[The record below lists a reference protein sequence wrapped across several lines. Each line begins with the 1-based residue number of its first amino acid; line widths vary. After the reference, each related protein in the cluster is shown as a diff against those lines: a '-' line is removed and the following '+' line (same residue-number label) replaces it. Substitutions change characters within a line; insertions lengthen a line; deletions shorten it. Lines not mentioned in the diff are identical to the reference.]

1 MKTCAFCAE
10 LLEDGVME
18 CPKCGHSRF
27 IQGRTK
33 APAEK
38 GLELKLPER
47 TLSDMHLLVLE
58 GLQAQPGFVNASQ
71 FIMSLPLENESQAQ
85 VAVMAIQDMVDAGL
99 IEVSGRSK
107 IKITS
112 TGRETYEKEKNLPGP
127 AR

>member
-1 MKTCAFCAE
+1 MKTCAFCSE
-10 LLEDGVME
+10 LLEDGIME

-27 IQGRTK
+27 IQVRTK

-58 GLQAQPGFVNASQ
+58 GLQAQSGFVNASQ
-71 FIMSLPLENESQAQ
+71 FIMSLPIENESQAQ
-85 VAVMAIQDMVDAGL
+85 VAVTAIQEMVDAGL

-112 TGRETYEKEKNLPGP
+112 TGRESYQREKNLPFP

>member
-1 MKTCAFCAE
+1 MKTCAFCSE
-10 LLEDGVME
+10 LLDDNGME

-38 GLELKLPER
+38 GPELKLPER
-47 TLSDMHLLVLE
+47 TLSDMHLLILE
-58 GLQAQPGFVNASQ
+58 GLQSQSGLVNASQ

-85 VAVMAIQDMVDAGL
+85 AAVMAIQDMVGAGL

-107 IKITS
+107 IKITP
-112 TGRETYEKEKNLPGP
+112 TGRETYEREKILPGP
-127 AR
+127 A

>member
-1 MKTCAFCAE
+1 MKTCAFCSE

-18 CPKCGHSRF
+18 CPKCQHSRF

-38 GLELKLPER
+38 GPELKLPER
-47 TLSDMHLLVLE
+47 TLSDMHLLILE
-58 GLQAQPGFVNASQ
+58 GLQSQPGLVNASQ

-85 VAVMAIQDMVDAGL
+85 VAVTAIQDMVGAGF

-107 IKITS
+107 IKITPM
-112 TGRETYEKEKNLPGP
+112 GKETYEREKNLPSL
-127 AR
+127 A

>member
-1 MKTCAFCAE
+1 MKTCAFCSE

-18 CPKCGHSRF
+18 CPKCAHSRF

-33 APAEK
+33 APAEE

-58 GLQAQPGFVNASQ
+58 GLQAKPGFVNASQ

-112 TGRETYEKEKNLPGP
+112 TGKETYEKEKNLPGP

>member
-18 CPKCGHSRF
+18 CPKCQHSRF

-33 APAEK
+33 APAEMTA
-38 GLELKLPER
+38 ELKLPER

-58 GLQAQPGFVNASQ
+58 RLQAQPGFVNASQ
-71 FIMSLPLENESQAQ
+71 FIMSLPLQDESQAQ

-99 IEVSGRSK
+99 LEVSGRNK

-112 TGRETYEKEKNLPGP
+112 LGRETFDREKNLPGP
-127 AR
+127 GR

>member
-1 MKTCAFCAE
+1 MKTCAFCSE
-10 LLEDGVME
+10 LLEDGIME

-27 IQGRTK
+27 IQVRTK

-58 GLQAQPGFVNASQ
+58 GLQAQSGFVNASQ

-85 VAVMAIQDMVDAGL
+85 GAVEAIQDMVGAGL

-107 IKITS
+107 IKITPS
-112 TGRETYEKEKNLPGP
+112 GKEVYEREKNLPPPRG
-127 AR
+127 